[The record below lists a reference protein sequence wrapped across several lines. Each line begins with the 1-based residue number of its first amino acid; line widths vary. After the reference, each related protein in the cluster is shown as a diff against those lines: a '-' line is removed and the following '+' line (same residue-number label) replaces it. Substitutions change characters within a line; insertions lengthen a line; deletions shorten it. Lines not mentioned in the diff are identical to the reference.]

1 MSEQEKQELRD
12 KINRGLKQGYE
23 NLLRLKASLG
33 QDMVISDE
41 NGRPLVVPAAE
52 ILAREVNGATE
63 QNQEQ

>member
-52 ILAREVNGATE
+52 ILAKEVNGANE
-63 QNQEQ
+63 QNQKQ